1 MKYTAVY
8 KRQPTLFETKRL
20 RVNTVTKDI
29 EAPDLTAAV
38 KWAAKIKI
46 DGFMLIG
53 VKQVLALNWIF

>member
-29 EAPDLTAAV
+29 EAPDLLAAV

-46 DGFMLIG
+46 DGFMLID
-53 VKQVLALNWIF
+53 VK

>member
-29 EAPDLTAAV
+29 EAPDLTAAF
-38 KWAAKIKI
+38 KWSVKIKI

-53 VKQVLALNWIF
+53 VKSAL

>member
-53 VKQVLALNWIF
+53 VKSAL

>member
-1 MKYTAVY
+1 VKYTAVY

-29 EAPDLTAAV
+29 EAPDLTAAF
-38 KWAAKIKI
+38 KWSVKIKI

-53 VKQVLALNWIF
+53 VKSAL